1 MGCFDKGTTWSKLM
15 PITAAGVR
23 FLRPKERREPP
34 ITTTTFASDLDALPG
49 SNKKKRK
56 SKLQPGEAQRD
67 LGLLSLAQGGKLGE
81 NRILSMFG

>member
-1 MGCFDKGTTWSKLM
+1 MGCFDKGSGWNYLFPLARPMKK
-15 PITAAGVR
+15 
-23 FLRPKERREPP
+23 FLSPEKRREPP

-49 SNKKKRK
+49 ANKKKRK
-56 SKLQPGEAQRD
+56 SRLQPGEAQRD

>member
-1 MGCFDKGTTWSKLM
+1 MGCFDSSSILWWPLNKGG
-15 PITAAGVR
+15 P
-23 FLRPKERREPP
+23 LRPKKRREPP

-49 SNKKKRK
+49 ANKKKRK